1 MTGTTWSRSAR
12 ARGTAATACSYV
24 KLDRI
29 LKVSP
34 GKVRREGATLDKA
47 RFDHV
52 IEALQVY
59 AKRNH

>member
-1 MTGTTWSRSAR
+1 M
-12 ARGTAATACSYV
+12 SYV

-52 IEALQVY
+52 IESLQVY